1 MFLLIVNK
9 LLCREK
15 FINTLNTFLENLENI
30 QLKIKVIAII
40 MQIEE

>member
-15 FINTLNTFLENLENI
+15 FINTLNIFLENLENI

>member
-15 FINTLNTFLENLENI
+15 FINTLNIFLENLENI
-30 QLKIKVIAII
+30 QLKLDKSNCYYYAN
-40 MQIEE
+40 